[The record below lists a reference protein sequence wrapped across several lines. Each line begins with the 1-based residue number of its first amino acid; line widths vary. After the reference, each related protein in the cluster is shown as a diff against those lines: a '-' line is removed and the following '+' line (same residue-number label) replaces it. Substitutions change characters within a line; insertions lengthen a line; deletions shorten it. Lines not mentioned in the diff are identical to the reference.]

1 MRKQLIVTIEEE
13 LIPQWKAE
21 AKSQGVSL
29 SLLIERR
36 MTVGHKK
43 PKRFADFFKG
53 KPDLEPD
60 KSADQ
65 IKGEYLQE
73 KYG

>member
-43 PKRFADFFKG
+43 PKRFERGYFELKG
-53 KPDLEPD
+53 KSHDFSVFSCHWKLF
-60 KSADQ
+60 
-65 IKGEYLQE
+65 LL
-73 KYG
+73 